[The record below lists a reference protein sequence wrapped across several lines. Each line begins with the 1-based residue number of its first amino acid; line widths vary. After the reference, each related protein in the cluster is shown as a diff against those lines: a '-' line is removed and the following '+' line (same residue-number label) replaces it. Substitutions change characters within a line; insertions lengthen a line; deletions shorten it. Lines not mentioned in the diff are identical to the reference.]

1 MYKSK
6 YRKGSAS
13 MQVWFV
19 FSLIFS
25 MIVAVFAMLNPGLV
39 NINFFGMN
47 YELSQSVVILAS
59 TGLGAG
65 IAVFLSLF
73 SKIKSGFKNRE
84 LTNKLEDIEKKNKW
98 LNETIKKYEQ
108 EVSDN
113 ASKDSIENAS
123 GHLNENTEKAE
134 SKHDN
139 SSQSEESSKE

>member
-1 MYKSK
+1 
-6 YRKGSAS
+6 

-98 LNETIKKYEQ
+98 LNEIVKKYEQ
-108 EVSDN
+108 EASDN
-113 ASKDSIENAS
+113 ASKDAIENVS
-123 GHLNENTEKAE
+123 GHLHQNTEKAE

-139 SSQSEESSKE
+139 SSQSKESSKE